1 MTIPSNSSF
10 ITTDKQ
16 GWIPCT
22 QRYVCT
28 VDVKTFF
35 IYTVVQGVQHNI
47 NFILQI
53 FPYNAFHDGT
63 AKLW

>member
-47 NFILQI
+47 NFIL
-53 FPYNAFHDGT
+53 
-63 AKLW
+63 